1 MVQVFS
7 RIPEADG
14 RMEMQMYPE
23 PDGKYIHMYDLRCYI
38 IPDSR
43 ERELTGHP
51 NNDLL
56 GVYIHRT
63 SVWVLPTL

>member
-14 RMEMQMYPE
+14 RMEMQIHTE
-23 PDGKYIHMYDLRCYI
+23 SHGEYIHMSHFRCYI
-38 IPDSR
+38 ISDSR

-56 GVYIHRT
+56 GIYLRST
-63 SVWVLPTL
+63 SVRVLSTI